1 LVQVPFYSMVNLVAG
16 RKIVPELMQ
25 SEMTPERLAAEAT
38 RLLDQPGARNA
49 MREELGLVAQSLAAV
64 EDPLSRAA
72 AKIIGILEQNA
83 LSRIS
88 LETE

>member
-1 LVQVPFYSMVNLVAG
+1 
-16 RKIVPELMQ
+16 
-25 SEMTPERLAAEAT
+25 
-38 RLLDQPGARNA
+38 

-88 LETE
+88 LESV